1 MDPLVISSDVSLL
14 RGESERQLVL
24 GRDSQQH
31 MVGTMYLDLD
41 VSEIQASR
49 FHLKS

>member
-1 MDPLVISSDVSLL
+1 MDPLVISGAVSLP

-31 MVGTMYLDLD
+31 MVAALYLDLD
-41 VSEIQASR
+41 VSGIQASR
-49 FHLKS
+49 SHLKS